1 MNSKRTLLMIPLL
14 LALCG
19 AAYAETLEGA
29 AAAAADAKPG
39 LAVRT
44 FTFKFKQAD
53 KAAAAIKPLLSSDG
67 SMSIQPSTNSLVV
80 TDRADNMKA
89 VAKMIGDFD
98 KEPQSFHL
106 SVRIVGASRVTGT
119 PKIPDDL
126 KDVAR
131 KLAILPYNSFE
142 AVGEAIVQGKEGEPG
157 LFDMQTGYRA
167 DFKFGEYDP
176 ASDSIAVKD
185 LQISK
190 LTGAQKDQLTSLLKT
205 TLNLTIGQTYI
216 LGAARAPQSQRA
228 LMIVLVARR

>member
-1 MNSKRTLLMIPLL
+1 MKLKALLLMISMMV
-14 LALCG
+14 ALCG
-19 AAYAETLEGA
+19 AAIAEPP
-29 AAAAADAKPG
+29 AAAADAKPG
-39 LAVRT
+39 LAVRS

-53 KAAAAIKPLLSSDG
+53 KAAAVIKPLLSADG

-80 TDRADNMKA
+80 SDRAENMKA
-89 VAKMIGDFD
+89 VARMIGDFD
-98 KEPQSFHL
+98 KEPQSFRL
-106 SVRIVGASRVTGT
+106 FIRIIGASRVEGT
-119 PKIPDDL
+119 PKIPADL

-142 AVGEAIVQGKEGEPG
+142 SVGEATVQGKEGDPG

-185 LQISK
+185 LQISR

-216 LGAARAPQSQRA
+216 LGASKAPQSQRA

>member
-1 MNSKRTLLMIPLL
+1 MISML
-14 LALCG
+14 LAFSG
-19 AAYAETLEGA
+19 AASAETLEG
-29 AAAAADAKPG
+29 AAADAKPG
-39 LAVRT
+39 LAVHT

-53 KAAAAIKPLLSSDG
+53 KAAAAIKPLLSADG

-80 TDRADNMKA
+80 TDRAENMKS

-98 KEPQSFHL
+98 KEPQSFRL
-106 SVRIVGASRVTGT
+106 FVRIVGASREGT

-142 AVGEAIVQGKEGEPG
+142 AVGEATIQGKEGEPG
-157 LFDMQTGYRA
+157 LFNMQTGYRA

>member
-1 MNSKRTLLMIPLL
+1 MKLKRAFLMISMM
-14 LALCG
+14 LAVSG
-19 AAYAETLEGA
+19 AAFAEPA
-29 AAAAADAKPG
+29 AAAAADAKPA

-53 KAAAAIKPLLSSDG
+53 KAAAAIKPLLSKEG

-80 TDRADNMKA
+80 TDRAENLKS
-89 VAKMIGDFD
+89 VAKLIGDFD
-98 KEPQSFHL
+98 KAPQSFRL
-106 SVRIVGASRVTGT
+106 YVRIVGAARVEGT
-119 PKIPDDL
+119 PKIADDL

-131 KLAILPYNSFE
+131 KLAILPYNSYE
-142 AVGEAIVQGKEGEPG
+142 SVGEATIQGKEGDPG
-157 LFDMQTGYRA
+157 LIDMQTGYRA

-176 ASDSIAVKD
+176 ASDSIAVND

-205 TLNLTIGQTYI
+205 SLNLTIGQSYI
-216 LGAARAPQSQRA
+216 LGASRAPQSQRA

>member
-1 MNSKRTLLMIPLL
+1 MNLKRVLLMISMMA
-14 LALCG
+14 ALSG
-19 AAYAETLEGA
+19 AALAEPP
-29 AAAAADAKPG
+29 AAAAADSKPG

-53 KAAAAIKPLLSSDG
+53 RAAAAIKPLLSAEG

-80 TDRADNMKA
+80 TDRAENMKT
-89 VAKMIGDFD
+89 VARMIGDFD
-98 KEPQSFHL
+98 KEPQSFRL
-106 SVRIVGASRVTGT
+106 SVRIVGASRVAGT

-131 KLAILPYNSFE
+131 KLAILPYNSYE
-142 AVGEAIVQGKEGEPG
+142 AVGEATVQGKEGDPG
-157 LFDMQTGYRA
+157 LVDMQTGYRA
-167 DFKFGEYDP
+167 NFKFGEYDP

-185 LQISK
+185 LQISR

-205 TLNLTIGQTYI
+205 TLNLAIGQTYI
-216 LGAARAPQSQRA
+216 LGASKAPQSQRA

>member
-1 MNSKRTLLMIPLL
+1 MNFKRVLLMISMT

-19 AAYAETLEGA
+19 AALAETVGEPA
-29 AAAAADAKPG
+29 AATDAKAG
-39 LAVRT
+39 LSVRS

-53 KAAAAIKPLLSSDG
+53 KAAAAIKPLLSAEG
-67 SMSIQPSTNSLVV
+67 SMSIQPSSNALVV
-80 TDRADNMKA
+80 TDHAENMKA

-98 KEPQSFHL
+98 KEPQSFRL
-106 SVRIVGASRVTGT
+106 YVRIVGASRVEGAA
-119 PKIPDDL
+119 KIPDDL

-131 KLAILPYNSFE
+131 KLSMLPYNTYES
-142 AVGEAIVQGKEGEPG
+142 VGEATVQGKEGDPG
-157 LFDMQTGYRA
+157 LIDMTTGYRA
-167 DFKFGEYDP
+167 GFHFGEYDP

-205 TLNLTIGQTYI
+205 SLNLTIGQTYI
-216 LGAARAPQSQRA
+216 LGASKAPQSQRA

>member
-1 MNSKRTLLMIPLL
+1 MNLKRVLLMISMMA
-14 LALCG
+14 ALSG
-19 AAYAETLEGA
+19 AAFAEPPT
-29 AAAAADAKPG
+29 AAAADSKPG

-53 KAAAAIKPLLSSDG
+53 KAAAAIKPLLSTDG

-80 TDRADNMKA
+80 TDRAENMKN
-89 VAKMIGDFD
+89 VARMIGDFD
-98 KEPQSFHL
+98 KEPQSFRL
-106 SVRIVGASRVTGT
+106 YVRIVGASRVAGT

-131 KLAILPYNSFE
+131 KLAILPYNSYE
-142 AVGEAIVQGKEGEPG
+142 AVGEATLQGKEGDPG
-157 LFDMQTGYRA
+157 LVDMQTGYRA

-185 LQISK
+185 LQISR

-205 TLNLTIGQTYI
+205 TLNLAIGQTYI
-216 LGAARAPQSQRA
+216 LGASKAPQSQRA